1 MIRVRPEQ
9 HQRLRWWPWALTAAA
24 LVTWAVLATSV
35 GPGGHREL
43 TGPEW
48 QRIAAD
54 PAAHVGEQIVV
65 FGVVTQGGHVVRAA
79 VDGLDRSDA
88 TAYGTAAELRGPGP
102 LPAVGDTFLADV
114 TVRGPADDG
123 LALDVDHVLVLDRTG

>member
-1 MIRVRPEQ
+1 LIRVRPEQ
-9 HQRLRWWPWALTAAA
+9 HRRLRSWPWALTAAA

-35 GPGGHREL
+35 GPGAHREL

-54 PAAHVGEQIVV
+54 PAAHVGERIVV
-65 FGVVTQGGHVVRAA
+65 FGVVTQAGRVVRAA

-88 TAYGTAAELRGPGP
+88 TAYGTAAELWGPGP
-102 LPAVGDTFLADV
+102 LPAVGDTFVAKV
-114 TVRGPADDG
+114 TVRGPADGG